1 MKPRVALRLVFFF
14 IFIPVFIFS
23 QPREQGALLI
33 DGIPEIPARILPRL
47 QQYQNVRSA
56 SFADWHPSGAG
67 MLINTRF
74 AETNQ
79 IHYVAM
85 PGGARQQLTFFNET
99 VFGGAYHPGKEREGF
114 LFSLDAGGAE
124 NYQFYFYDQPTGQNI
139 LLTDGKSRNTGPRWS
154 HRGGRVA
161 FTSTLRNG
169 RDFDLRL
176 LTLAAP
182 GTSELLKELS
192 GSWSIIDWSPDDRQL
207 LISQFLSANESYL
220 HIFDLATKTLTPVNP
235 KPEQKISYG
244 SAAWSA
250 DGKSVYYASDELG
263 EFQQLTHYDLAA
275 KKKTVLT
282 NTLLWEVEAIEVAP
296 NGRWLAFT
304 ANEAGLSKLHVL
316 SPVTRQELTLPSL
329 PAGLISGL
337 KFNHDGSELAFTMN
351 TAQTPGDIYSLVL
364 SGLQLKR
371 WTFSEVGGLNAEN
384 FVAPTLV
391 HYPTFDQ
398 EKNQPRRVPAFYYK
412 PKNASGKTAVIIS
425 IHGGPEGQSRPG
437 FSSLYQYWVNE
448 MGIAVLLPNVR
459 GSTGYGKTYLAL
471 DNGYKREE
479 SVQDIGALLDWIAQQ
494 PELDAKRVGVYG
506 GSYGGYMVLAAL
518 THYNDRIKAG
528 VESVGISN
536 FVTFLE
542 STQAYRRDLRRAEY
556 GDERDPKMREF
567 LLKISP
573 MTNAAKITKP
583 LLVAQGANDPRVP
596 LNESN
601 QIVKTIRGNGGEV
614 WYVVAKDEGHGFQK
628 KSNRDYWLNAMT
640 LFWETH
646 LLDRKGSSD

>member
-1 MKPRVALRLVFFF
+1 MKLRIGFLPFYLLALLPAF
-14 IFIPVFIFS
+14 IFA

-33 DGIPEIPARILPRL
+33 DGIPPIPARILPRL

-56 SFADWHPSGAG
+56 AFADWHPSGAG

-79 IHYVAM
+79 MHYVAM

-99 VFGGAYHPGKEREGF
+99 AFGGAYYPGHERAGF
-114 LFSLDAGGAE
+114 LFSLDVGGAE
-124 NYQFYFYDQPTGQNI
+124 NYQFFFYDQPTGQNV
-139 LLTDGKSRNTGPRWS
+139 LLTDGKARNTGPSWS
-154 HRGGRVA
+154 HNGGRVA

-176 LTLAAP
+176 LSLATP

-192 GSWSIIDWSPDDRQL
+192 GSWSLIAWSPDDTQL
-207 LISQFLSANESYL
+207 LLREFISANESYL
-220 HIFDLATKTLTPVNP
+220 HIFDLAAKTLAPINP
-235 KPEQKISYG
+235 RPQQKISYG

-250 DGKSVYYASDELG
+250 DGKSVYYTSDESG
-263 EFQQLTHYDLAA
+263 EFQQLTHYDLAT

-282 NTLLWEVEAIEVAP
+282 SALPWDVDEIEVAP
-296 NGRWLAFT
+296 NGQWLAYI
-304 ANEAGLSKLHVL
+304 ANEDGLSKLHVL
-316 SPVTRQELTLPSL
+316 ARATMKELALPAL

-337 KFNHDGSELAFTMN
+337 KFKADGSELAFTMN
-351 TAQTPGDIYSLVL
+351 TSQTPGDVYSLEMAT
-364 SGLQLKR
+364 LQLKR

-384 FVAPTLV
+384 FVAPMLV
-391 HYPTFDQ
+391 HYPTFD
-398 EKNQPRRVPAFYYK
+398 KVNNQLRRVPAFYYK
-412 PKNASGKTAVIIS
+412 PKTASAKTAVIIS

-448 MGIAVLLPNVR
+448 LGIAVLLPNVR

-471 DNGYKREE
+471 DNGYQREE
-479 SVQDIGALLDWIAQQ
+479 SVRDIGALLDWIAQQ
-494 PELDAKRVGVYG
+494 PELDASRVGVYG

-556 GDERDPKMREF
+556 GDERDPQMREF

-573 MTNAAKITKP
+573 MTNAAKITRP

-601 QIVKTIRGNGGEV
+601 QIVKTMRANGGEV

-628 KSNRDYWLNAMT
+628 KSNRDYWLNAMA

-646 LLDRKGSSD
+646 LLGRGSASD